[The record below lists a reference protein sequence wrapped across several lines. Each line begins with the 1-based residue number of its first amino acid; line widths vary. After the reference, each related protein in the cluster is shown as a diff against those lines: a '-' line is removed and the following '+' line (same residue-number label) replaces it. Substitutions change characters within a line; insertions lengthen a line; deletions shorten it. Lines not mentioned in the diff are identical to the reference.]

1 MEKANALLRT
11 NEAENEYDFTLEL
24 IYNRQ
29 VDTVFRVCFL
39 FMKNVPDAEDCVQD
53 TFLKLI
59 KKQKIFE
66 NHEHE
71 KAWLIVTASNIC
83 KNKLRNWWN
92 RGVNLESIQNLTE
105 LSQVD
110 SSQGDIENDYV
121 LNEVLSLPEKYK
133 LPVYLYYFSGYKTDE
148 VAKILKKNPNT
159 VRTLLRRARKILEE
173 KLLL

>member
-1 MEKANALLRT
+1 M
-11 NEAENEYDFTLEL
+11 
-24 IYNRQ
+24 
-29 VDTVFRVCFL
+29 
-39 FMKNVPDAEDCVQD
+39 
-53 TFLKLI
+53 
-59 KKQKIFE
+59 
-66 NHEHE
+66 
-71 KAWLIVTASNIC
+71 TASNIC